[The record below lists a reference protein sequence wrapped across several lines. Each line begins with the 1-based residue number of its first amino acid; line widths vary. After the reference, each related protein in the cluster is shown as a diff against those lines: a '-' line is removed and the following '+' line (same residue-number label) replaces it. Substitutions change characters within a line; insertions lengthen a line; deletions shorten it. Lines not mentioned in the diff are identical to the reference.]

1 MVNRFYKLVVLV
13 LVVLACLGPGVLA
26 SAEGESIS
34 QDLYNLLTRSIDV
47 LQQMVFSY
55 QTTQAVDYLDS
66 GTRNFFL
73 ELVDHK
79 HSGVY
84 NIGQIC
90 DIWDYCCS
98 HWTYVSDPDQY
109 EYIAP
114 ASESIANGL
123 HGDCEDF
130 AVLIAAGIK
139 AIGGTAW
146 IVVQR
151 EGSIGHAFAQVY
163 IESEAYLEETIM
175 PYLAARYEETPRT
188 DTTRRPRSWD
198 NRSLFQTSFTVWYST
213 SPNYGVWLNLDYTA
227 PHPGGRFLFDNGEPV
242 NLIPFWGPGSEP
254 SLKSPKDANY

>member
-1 MVNRFYKLVVLV
+1 MNRFYKLVVLV

-139 AIGGTAW
+139 TIGGTAW

-163 IESEAYLEETIM
+163 VESEEYLDETVI
-175 PYLAARYEETPRT
+175 PYLRSRYGNTI
-188 DTTRRPRSWD
+188 DY
-198 NRSLFQTSFTVWYST
+198 VWYST
-213 SPNYGVWLNLDYTA
+213 SPKYGVWLNLEYTA
-227 PHPGGRFLFDNGEPV
+227 ARPGGPFLFDIDHAEIV